1 MEIKFVPRVIVTNH
15 NAYREDASFETL
27 VHAAMNAAVKKYC
40 GVDVPLACCPVPTR
54 VVVSA
59 MGNVRLE
66 WDENAEGPMVIVGR
80 HTDGHYG
87 LIAEIRPSNETA
99 HILDGYQFVGYAL
112 DPIRSVYMRKS
123 A

>member
-1 MEIKFVPRVIVTNH
+1 MEIRFVPRIIVTQH
-15 NAYREDASFETL
+15 NAYLEDASFETL

-40 GVDVPLACCPVPTR
+40 GVDVSSEHCPLPTR

-59 MGNVRLE
+59 KGVIRLE
-66 WDENAEGPMVIVGR
+66 WDEDAEGPMVIVGR
-80 HTDGHYG
+80 HTDGRYE

-112 DPIRSVYMRKS
+112 DPLRSVYMRKAS
-123 A
+123 

>member
-1 MEIKFVPRVIVTNH
+1 MEIKFVPRIIVTNH
-15 NAYREDASFETL
+15 NAYREDTPFETL

-40 GVDVPLACCPVPTR
+40 GVDIPLECCPIPTR

-66 WDENAEGPMVIVGR
+66 WDEDAEGPMIIVGR

-99 HILDGYQFVGYAL
+99 HILDGYQFVGYAVNPL
-112 DPIRSVYMRKS
+112 RSVYMRKAS
-123 A
+123 

>member
-1 MEIKFVPRVIVTNH
+1 MEIRFVPRIIVTQH
-15 NAYREDASFETL
+15 NAYLEDASFETL

-40 GVDVPLACCPVPTR
+40 GVDIPLECCPVPTR

-59 MGNVRLE
+59 KGVIRLE
-66 WDENAEGPMVIVGR
+66 WDENAEGPMIIVGR
-80 HTDGHYG
+80 HTDGRYG